1 MAPAF
6 DSLPAADAWPVP
18 DPRRAVL
25 QLFTTGATSTNGTM
39 STNGTTGP
47 HAPSRAPGTASPL
60 LPGSSRV
67 RPTVRS

>member
-1 MAPAF
+1 MMAPAF

-25 QLFTTGATSTNGTM
+25 QLFTTGATST
-39 STNGTTGP
+39 SGTTGT
-47 HAPSRAPGTASPL
+47 HAPRRARGTAGPLPPSP
-60 LPGSSRV
+60 SHV

>member
-1 MAPAF
+1 MAPAL

-25 QLFTTGATSTNGTM
+25 QLFTTGATGTN
-39 STNGTTGP
+39 STTGTP
-47 HAPSRAPGTASPL
+47 ATPGAHAPPRARGTAGPL

-67 RPTVRS
+67 RTTVTS